1 MHSCK
6 LFFLYIN
13 SNFFLVFTRMVAFP
27 FTLPVKYFLKCVFT
41 SLSSK
46 PLYRE
51 RKTTMAC
58 LEINDITLS
67 FDLSSYV
74 TWSVI
79 LLTLEWWSAL
89 FRQWNKSTGIFLW
102 ISHWYGFLML
112 GLPVSRKYIFCNHNL
127 LSVLKREPQ
136 FKLVFNRIL
145 RGSVGGLKA
154 WKEPLICCRT
164 LSLKIQRLCPKS
176 SLSKTSKHNAIWA
189 SRFSSISVV
198 LGGPDDSWSCSDSLS
213 LSLKSTSSR
222 KSSTD
227 AMLNILCARLWMLL

>member
-79 LLTLEWWSAL
+79 LLTLECWSAL

-112 GLPVSRKYIFCNHNL
+112 GLTVSWKYIFCNHNL
-127 LSVLKREPQ
+127 LSF
-136 FKLVFNRIL
+136 FKKVR
-145 RGSVGGLKA
+145 R
-154 WKEPLICCRT
+154 
-164 LSLKIQRLCPKS
+164 
-176 SLSKTSKHNAIWA
+176 SLSWYST
-189 SRFSSISVV
+189 RF
-198 LGGPDDSWSCSDSLS
+198 
-213 LSLKSTSSR
+213 
-222 KSSTD
+222 
-227 AMLNILCARLWMLL
+227 